1 VRLAAGSWIELEDGQ
16 LEVVGPGPA
25 GGLYTSYVV
34 RDAGL
39 LAAAVLPDGSD
50 LQEARRNDRGS
61 GGRVIAKT
69 SAPADA

>member
-1 VRLAAGSWIELEDGQ
+1 MVAAEARLAREAKAMTRREVIVKALAGVITWA
-16 LEVVGPGPA
+16 V
-25 GGLYTSYVV
+25 
-34 RDAGL
+34 
-39 LAAAVLPDGSD
+39 AASVIGVSGSD

>member
-1 VRLAAGSWIELEDGQ
+1 MVVQDPATRALVEQVERL
-16 LEVVGPGPA
+16 GPSEA
-25 GGLYTSYVV
+25 TILV
-34 RDAGL
+34 
-39 LAAAVLPDGSD
+39 GSD

>member
-1 VRLAAGSWIELEDGQ
+1 MTRREVIVKALAGVITWA
-16 LEVVGPGPA
+16 V
-25 GGLYTSYVV
+25 
-34 RDAGL
+34 
-39 LAAAVLPDGSD
+39 AASVIGVSGSD